1 MQKAIIFCWVYLLVN
16 VWWGPNS
23 TGETPFVFCVFL
35 CFFLRSEDTQPTSS
49 MCFCVFLFINFYFGH
64 KSDRGKHLMCFVC
77 FCVFSYRSQVKRP
90 MCFVCFC
97 VFFYQRLV
105 RSYLIPGQPPN
116 VFYVFLC
123 FFPQRSQVTPPMCS
137 VCFCVFF
144 LTTFSL
150 ILVQNKVSGQ
160 TTYVFC
166 VFLCF
171 FTNVEFD
178 PSSDWG
184 NHSISYVFLC
194 FISRAQVTQPTCSM
208 CFCVFLSTFILIV
221 L

>member
-1 MQKAIIFCWVYLLVN
+1 M
-16 VWWGPNS
+16 
-23 TGETPFVFCVFL
+23 FCVFL
-35 CFFLRSEDTQPTSS
+35 CFFLQVSGKTTNV
-49 MCFCVFLFINFYFGH
+49 FCVFL
-64 KSDRGKHLMCFVC
+64 C
-77 FCVFSYRSQVKRP
+77 
-90 MCFVCFC
+90 
-97 VFFYQRLV
+97 FFYQRLV

-123 FFPQRSQVTPPMCS
+123 FFHKGLRSHHPCVPC
-137 VCFCVFF
+137 VFVFF

-194 FISRAQVTQPTCSM
+194 FISRAQATQPTCSM
-208 CFCVFLSTFILIV
+208 CFCVFFINV
-221 L
+221 